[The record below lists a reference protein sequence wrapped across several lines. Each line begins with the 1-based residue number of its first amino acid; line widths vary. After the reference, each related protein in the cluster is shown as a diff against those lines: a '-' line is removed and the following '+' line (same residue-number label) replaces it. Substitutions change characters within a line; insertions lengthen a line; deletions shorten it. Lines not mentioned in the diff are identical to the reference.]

1 MNLNEFFFYKVFKC
15 YKDGNNKLNPGTHNE
30 KNCYFYHVSYIY
42 ENGIKKE
49 IQKDRRRK
57 PISFPEF
64 FKKLS
69 YNLKEEGN
77 RTLSFET
84 IFEFKND
91 ENNLNYYIDSFPFLN
106 YNEIIY
112 NRFDFC
118 HNETEFLYHVNR
130 YKKNVCRFF
139 LINGKCNNKFCYSRH
154 TKKDNKIEN
163 EKNKGEEN
171 IDEGIVNFKNIIN
184 SWIEKKEIKLKEIID
199 IYNYILSFD
208 NKYLSNI
215 QIKETKQDFIPF
227 QKWYNDVKIPKNI
240 NYNLGNTNE
249 LDINYQIISR
259 YGNKDNKSNER
270 ILQNIYNQLNPN
282 NNNYLRIY
290 KNSDLFKSIK
300 LNNNNLCYISNF
312 NAIKLG
318 EVVQWVY
325 ALMNSSDGYIVYG
338 ANRSSLTIKGIS
350 LDKKDRDDFKK
361 WFNTEFFKLQIEYE
375 DNLKFEFYDLA
386 NNNNDE
392 CVLVIEVK
400 KIKANILLR
409 AIPSQKCFII
419 DQKFLDKKNKILNE
433 NDIVELDTREYL
445 KILRERL
452 LVYYS
457 NKFGVDI
464 NNSYLNN

>member
-1 MNLNEFFFYKVFKC
+1 MNLNEFFFFKVFKC

-30 KNCYFYHVSYIY
+30 KNCYFYHVSHIY
-42 ENGIKKE
+42 ENGMQKE

-112 NRFDFC
+112 NRFDCC

-130 YKKNVCRFF
+130 YKKNDCRF
-139 LINGKCNNKFCYSRH
+139 LVVNGKCNNKFCYLRH
-154 TKKDNKIEN
+154 TAKEKKIEN
-163 EKNKGEEN
+163 EKNKNEDN
-171 IDEGIVNFKNIIN
+171 IDEGIINFKNIIN
-184 SWIEKKEIKLKEIID
+184 NWKEKKEIKLKEIID

-208 NKYLSNI
+208 NKYLSKI
-215 QIKETKQDFIPF
+215 QINETKQEFIPF
-227 QKWYNDVKIPKNI
+227 QKWYNDVKIPKDI

-249 LDINYQIISR
+249 LNINYQIISR

-282 NNNYLRIY
+282 NNNYSRIY
-290 KNSDLFKSIK
+290 KNSDLFKSLKI
-300 LNNNNLCYISNF
+300 NNNNLSYISNF
-312 NAIKLG
+312 SAIKLG

-338 ANRSSLTIKGIS
+338 ADRNNLTIKGIS

-361 WFNTEFFKLQIEYE
+361 WFNTEFFKLLIEYE
-375 DNLKFEFYDLA
+375 DNLKYEFHDLA

-392 CVLVIEVK
+392 CVLIIEVK
-400 KIKANILLR
+400 KVKANILLR
-409 AIPSQKCFII
+409 ANPSQKCFII
-419 DQKFLDKKNKILNE
+419 DEKSLDKKNKILYE
-433 NDIVELDTREYL
+433 NNILEIDTREYL

-464 NNSYLNN
+464 NNSNLNN

>member
-1 MNLNEFFFYKVFKC
+1 MNLNEFFFFKVFKC

-49 IQKDRRRK
+49 IQKDKRRK

-91 ENNLNYYIDSFPFLN
+91 ENNLHYYIDSLPFLN
-106 YNEIIY
+106 YNEFIY
-112 NRFDFC
+112 NRFDYC

-130 YKKNVCRFF
+130 YKKNICRFM
-139 LINGKCNNKFCYSRH
+139 LVNGRCNNKFCYSRYE
-154 TKKDNKIEN
+154 TKENRIEN

-171 IDEGIVNFKNIIN
+171 IDEGIVNFKNVIN
-184 SWIEKKEIKLKEIID
+184 NWKEKKEIKLKEIID
-199 IYNYILSFD
+199 IYNYILSFE
-208 NKYLSNI
+208 NKYLSTM
-215 QIKETKQDFIPF
+215 QINETKQDFLPF
-227 QKWYNDVKIPKNI
+227 QKWYNDVKISKNI
-240 NYNLGNTNE
+240 NYNLDNTNE
-249 LDINYQIISR
+249 LNINYQNISK
-259 YGNKDNKSNER
+259 YENKDNKSNER
-270 ILQNIYNQLNPN
+270 ILQDIYNQLNPN
-282 NNNYLRIY
+282 NNNYSRIF
-290 KNSDLFKSIK
+290 KNSDLFKSLKI
-300 LNNNNLCYISNF
+300 NNNNLCYISNF
-312 NAIKLG
+312 NAIKKG

-338 ANRSSLTIKGIS
+338 ADRNNLTIKGIS
-350 LDKKDRDDFKK
+350 LDNKNRYEFKK
-361 WFNTEFFKLQIEYE
+361 WFNTEFFKLLIEYE
-375 DNLKFEFYDLA
+375 DNLKFEFHDLA

-400 KIKANILLR
+400 KIKANNLLR
-409 AIPSQKCFII
+409 AIPSQKCYII
-419 DQKFLDKKNKILNE
+419 DEKSLDKTNKILYDN
-433 NDIVELDTREYL
+433 NIKELDTREYL

-464 NNSYLNN
+464 NNVNLNN